1 MCTNSTNGDKMNEMF
16 EYAKFLRRL
25 KEVRDSR
32 NLKQE
37 NVADGAKFERTAY
50 GRREKGE
57 LQIKVSELIE
67 IANFY
72 KVSPAIFFQDDLTS
86 QAEGNS
92 SSIWRPYI
100 EQLTIILESNHAVYV
115 PAIVSNLAGFTAGIA
130 AEQLSHARGREIA
143 DLNVKV
149 KKQDQKIEEQDRKIR
164 EQGQQIEQLIAEK
177 GTDFKTPRKRSG
189 SSG

>member
-1 MCTNSTNGDKMNEMF
+1 MKQMF
-16 EYAKFLRRL
+16 EYTKFLQRL

-37 NVADGAKFERTAY
+37 NVADGAKIERTAY

-72 KVSPAIFFQDDLTS
+72 NVSPAVFFQDDLAV
-86 QAEGNS
+86 QDGQGAN
-92 SSIWRPYI
+92 SIWQPHI
-100 EQLTIILESNHAVYV
+100 DQLTTILESNHAVYV
-115 PAIVSNLAGFTAGIA
+115 PAIISNLAGFTAGIA
-130 AEQLSHARGREIA
+130 AEQLSHARGKEIT
-143 DLNVKV
+143 DLNAKV

-164 EQGQQIEQLIAEK
+164 ELEQLIGEK
-177 GTDFKTPRKRSG
+177 GTDFKTPRKTSG
-189 SSG
+189 SSV